1 MPQRHHVRHAST
13 WRSGWALGHGASP
26 AIALTA
32 LALSACVS
40 LPTDYPHT
48 ESSALT
54 ETNDTVLGQAIAPVV
69 SAHPG
74 ESGFNPLVRGLDAFV
89 ARIVLAETAQ
99 KCLDAQYYI
108 WHSDTTGR
116 LLAESLVRAAER
128 GVRVRMLLDDLGTAA
143 GDDVLVALDFGR
155 VNRRMH
161 NKSFTADN
169 QATIVGGRNV
179 GDEYYEARPDL
190 DFGDLDVLAIGP
202 VVREVSSAFDLYWNN
217 AAAFPITALTN
228 LRLSAEDLAHRR
240 DELRAYRESQEDS
253 AYAQALMNSQLARQL
268 QEREIPYLW
277 GRAGLGY
284 DHPRK
289 VSTSPSDTSGHL
301 GPQLR
306 KVIDL
311 TRRELLIISPYFVP
325 GKEGVEFFR
334 SLRARGVDV
343 RVLTN
348 SLASTD
354 VSAVHA
360 GYARYREELLRDG
373 VELYE
378 IKSTARIHEKDRKGE
393 KQDKG
398 GLTGS
403 SRASLHAKT
412 FAFDRTAVFVGS
424 LNLDPRSVE
433 LNTEIGVMFESPQAG
448 ELFAE
453 GFDRTVREH
462 AFRLELAERPGTT
475 SDRLEWVSEENG
487 VETRFTTE
495 PNSSVWRRMGVW
507 FLSWLPIESQ
517 L

>member
-1 MPQRHHVRHAST
+1 
-13 WRSGWALGHGASP
+13 
-26 AIALTA
+26 
-32 LALSACVS
+32 LAACAS
-40 LPTDYPHT
+40 LPTDYPRT
-48 ESSALT
+48 ASFALT
-54 ETNDTVLGQAIAPVV
+54 ETNDTALGQAIVPLVA
-69 SAHPG
+69 AHPG
-74 ESGFNPLVRGLDAFV
+74 ESGFHPLVRGLDAFV
-89 ARIVLAETAQ
+89 ARIVLAEAAQ
-99 KCLDAQYYI
+99 KSLDAQYYI
-108 WHSDTTGR
+108 WHRDTTGH
-116 LLAESLVRAAER
+116 LLAEALVRAAER
-128 GVRVRMLLDDLGTAA
+128 GVRVRMLLDDLGSAV
-143 GDDVLVALDFGR
+143 GDDVLVALDAHPNIEVRLFNPVALRTARGLSMMLDFGR

-161 NKSFTADN
+161 NKSFTADD

-179 GDEYYEARPDL
+179 GDEYFEARPDL

-202 VVREVSSAFDLYWNN
+202 VVQEVSSAFDLYWNS

-228 LRLSAEDLAHRR
+228 VRLSAEELAKRR
-240 DELRAYRESQEDS
+240 EEVRAYRETQMES
-253 AYAQALMNSQLARQL
+253 AYAQALQDSQLARQL
-268 QEREIPYLW
+268 GQGEIPFFW

-284 DHPRK
+284 DHPSK
-289 VSTSPSDTSGHL
+289 VSTSPADTSTHL

-334 SLRARGVDV
+334 SLRARGVKV

-360 GYARYREELLRDG
+360 GYAKYREELLREG

-378 IKSTARIHEKDRKGE
+378 IKATARIRDDDRKG
-393 KQDKG
+393 DKKDKAG
-398 GLTGS
+398 MTGS

-412 FAFDRTAVFVGS
+412 FTFDRRAVFVGS

-433 LNTEIGVMFESPQAG
+433 LNTEIGVVFESPQAG
-448 ELFAE
+448 EQFAE
-453 GFDRTVREH
+453 GFDRLVRKH
-462 AFRLELAERPGTT
+462 AYRLELADG
-475 SDRLEWVSEENG
+475 LEWVSEEDG
-487 VETRFTTE
+487 VETRLTTE